1 MVTFSNILITL
12 TVLFV
17 FYMVLRFTLK
27 LKVCALCA
35 AVSTTWLA
43 LLIMKL
49 SGVDIDPLII
59 GILMGGSAVGI
70 MYLLEKKM
78 PEKYSILKL
87 PFLLTLFT
95 LTYVVL
101 TEFKEGEP
109 LTYLIILSLWV
120 VFLTV
125 FFMGENIETFK
136 KIGKKLIECC
146 KNW

>member
-1 MVTFSNILITL
+1 MVAFSNILIAL

-17 FYMVLRFTLK
+17 FYIVLRFVLK

-35 AVSTTWLA
+35 SVSTTWLG
-43 LLIMKL
+43 LLVMKL
-49 SGVDIDPLII
+49 FGFEIDPLIM

-78 PEKYSILKL
+78 SEKYSILKF

-95 LTYVVL
+95 LTYIVL
-101 TEFKEGEP
+101 TDFGEG
-109 LTYLIILSLWV
+109 LLIYLIILFLWV

-125 FFMGENIETFK
+125 FLMGENVEVFK
-136 KIGKKLIECC
+136 KIGNKLIEFC

>member
-1 MVTFSNILITL
+1 MVAFSNILIAL

-17 FYMVLRFTLK
+17 FYIVLRFVLK

-35 AVSTTWLA
+35 SVSTTWLG
-43 LLIMKL
+43 LLVMKL
-49 SGVDIDPLII
+49 FGFEIDPLIM

-78 PEKYSILKL
+78 SEKYSILKF

-95 LTYVVL
+95 LTYIVL
-101 TEFKEGEP
+101 TDFGEG
-109 LTYLIILSLWV
+109 LLIYLIILFLWV

-125 FFMGENIETFK
+125 FLMGENVEVLK
-136 KIGKKLIECC
+136 KMGKKLIECC

>member
-1 MVTFSNILITL
+1 MVTFSSILIAL

-17 FYMVLRFTLK
+17 FYIVLRFALK

-35 AVSTTWLA
+35 TVSSTWLG
-43 LLIMKL
+43 LLVMKL
-49 SGVDIDPLII
+49 SGFEIDPLII

-70 MYLLEKKM
+70 MYLLEQKM
-78 PEKYSILKL
+78 SEEYSILKF

-95 LTYVVL
+95 FTYIVL
-101 TEFKEGEP
+101 GDFKEGP
-109 LTYLIILSLWV
+109 LTYLIILLLWI

-125 FFMGENIETFK
+125 FLTRGKTGVFRD
-136 KIGKKLIECC
+136 IGKKLIECC

>member
-1 MVTFSNILITL
+1 
-12 TVLFV
+12 
-17 FYMVLRFTLK
+17 
-27 LKVCALCA
+27 
-35 AVSTTWLA
+35 
-43 LLIMKL
+43 MKL
-49 SGVDIDPLII
+49 FGFEIDPLIM

-78 PEKYSILKL
+78 SEKYSILKF

-95 LTYVVL
+95 LTYIVL
-101 TEFKEGEP
+101 TDFGEG
-109 LTYLIILSLWV
+109 LLIYLIILFLWV

-125 FFMGENIETFK
+125 FLMGENVEVFK